1 MQNYETS
8 GLKVPGKT
16 CKNYHKKRTMV
27 TYANEEN
34 GPILPYDENG
44 KKRHNV
50 AKMTS

>member
-1 MQNYETS
+1 
-8 GLKVPGKT
+8 
-16 CKNYHKKRTMV
+16 MV